1 MLTPIRSKQF
11 SLFCLVLAAHLG
23 SLPRVLASATA
34 SPQPLSEIPAYTS
47 LNFCPINPEAQ
58 TEDDWEKKK
67 NQRNDMCTNNFTK
80 DNFTQLLFLVH
91 KWGLSSSFNSLLE
104 ATHHS
109 HSQSSFLHVKLLNT
123 SLYEQTRPPLCS
135 LPNTWRSSLQERKIM
150 GMGMKTP
157 ILSPLVPGPPPA
169 KERARGRQAV
179 DQWPLPPPSQCYFK
193 HHLMFDAHLFGLIC
207 NILVQFLSSYKH
219 RRSSSNIVS
228 FSVVNIVLFTLS
240 TF

>member
-1 MLTPIRSKQF
+1 MTETKQ
-11 SLFCLVLAAHLG
+11 
-23 SLPRVLASATA
+23 
-34 SPQPLSEIPAYTS
+34 
-47 LNFCPINPEAQ
+47 
-58 TEDDWEKKK
+58 W
-67 NQRNDMCTNNFTK
+67 NDMCTNNFTK
-80 DNFTQLLFLVH
+80 DNFTQLLFRVH
-91 KWGLSSSFNSLLE
+91 KWGHSSSFNSLPG
-104 ATHHS
+104 S
-109 HSQSSFLHVKLLNT
+109 HSPFTFSVVFLACETAEHS

-157 ILSPLVPGPPPA
+157 IFSPLVSGPPGPG

-179 DQWPLPPPSQCYFK
+179 DQCSLPPPFQCYFK